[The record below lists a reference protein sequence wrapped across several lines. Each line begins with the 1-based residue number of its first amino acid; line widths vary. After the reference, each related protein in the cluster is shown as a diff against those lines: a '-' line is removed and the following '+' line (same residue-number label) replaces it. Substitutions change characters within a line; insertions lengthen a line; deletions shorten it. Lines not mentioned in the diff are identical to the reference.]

1 MILRRAV
8 RRILIPA
15 KAPSKDQAVKPRYY
29 QSEAIAACWRYI
41 KSNAGSPCIVLPTG
55 AGKSLT
61 MALMIRDCLGWDKRV
76 MLVTHAKELLEQIEA
91 TLNVIGITDVGIYS
105 AGLESRS
112 TGNAVILGG
121 IQSVYNRASEFG
133 PRDVCFIDEAHRINP
148 RSDGTM
154 YGQFFTDLTANH
166 PCRLIGLTATPY
178 RLGSGYICD
187 EDSWLNQIVYE
198 ASVKKLVD
206 EGFLCR
212 LTSKW
217 MPASIDSSEL
227 KVNKGE
233 FTESSQQAAF
243 LEANAAICEDII
255 ERTQDRNSTLMF
267 CSGVEAVKEVR
278 QYFVSRGIACGAI
291 TGDTPDD
298 IRDEY
303 IEAFRDGTI
312 QYLANCNVLTE
323 GFDAPNIDCVAVMR
337 ATLSPGLFYQMAG
350 RGLRLHP
357 SKKNCLILD
366 YGENLDRHGAID
378 QISPRIK
385 GGNGR
390 GNTAGGLKP
399 CPSCALAVP
408 IATKVCPECDHEF
421 EFELKQTLGSSAS
434 KSAALSDEAELKWL
448 AVGSIRVNVHT
459 KKGGD
464 DSSPRTMAVAYY
476 ASENAIGSPIA
487 RQWVCVEHSGFARV
501 KAEKWWKKWSKEK
514 LPTIAEDACELLES
528 GLASG
533 ELQIPKA
540 IGVQP
545 QKDNPKYLEVVDLTW
560 DASKVTVELKKST
573 HPMSFFGG
581 FSETKP
587 KASEWKAGQLD
598 EF

>member
-1 MILRRAV
+1 M
-8 RRILIPA
+8 
-15 KAPSKDQAVKPRYY
+15 KPRYY
-29 QSEAIAACWRYI
+29 QSEAIAACWRWM
-41 KSNAGSPCIVLPTG
+41 KDNTGNPCIVLPTG

-61 MALMIRDCLGWDKRV
+61 MALMIRDCLVWNKRV
-76 MLVTHAKELLEQIEA
+76 MLVTHAQELLKQIEA
-91 TLNVIGITDVGIYS
+91 ALKAIDVTDVGIYS
-105 AGLESRS
+105 AGLELRN
-112 TGNAVILGG
+112 TDNAVVLGG
-121 IQSVYNRASEFG
+121 IQSVFNRAALFG
-133 PRDVCFIDEAHRINP
+133 PREVCFIDEAHRINP

-154 YGQFFTDLTANH
+154 YGQFFTDLNANH

-178 RLGSGYICD
+178 RLGAGYICD
-187 EDSWLNQIVYE
+187 DDSWLNKVVYE

-217 MPASIDSSEL
+217 MPDSIDSREL

-243 LEANAAICEDII
+243 LESNGAICEDII
-255 ERTQDRNSTLMF
+255 QRTQDRNSVLMF
-267 CSGVEAVKEVR
+267 CSGVESVKEVR

-291 TGDTPDD
+291 TGDTPSE

-312 QYLANCNVLTE
+312 KYLANCNVLTE

-378 QISPRIK
+378 QIRPSIK
-385 GGNGR
+385 GGTVRVG
-390 GNTAGGLKP
+390 GSSGLKP
-399 CPSCALAVP
+399 CPNCALAVP
-408 IATKVCPECDHEF
+408 IATKVCPECAHEF
-421 EFELKQTLGSSAS
+421 KSEPKQNLGSSAS
-434 KSAALSDEAELKWL
+434 KSAALSDEAELQWH
-448 AVGSIRVNVHT
+448 AVGSIRVNVHF

-464 DSSPRTMAVAYY
+464 ELSPRTLAVAYY
-476 ASENAIGSPIA
+476 ASENAMGSPIA
-487 RQWVCVEHSGFARV
+487 RQWVCVEHGGFARV
-501 KAEKWWKKWSKEK
+501 KAEKWWKRWSKEP
-514 LPTIAEDACELLES
+514 LANNAEVACEVLES

-533 ELQIPKA
+533 VIEVPKA
-540 IGVQP
+540 IGVKP
-545 QKDNPKYLEVVDLTW
+545 QKDNPKYLEVVDLSW
-560 DASKVTVELKKST
+560 DAAKVTVKVKEPTPTK
-573 HPMSFFGG
+573 SFFSG
-581 FSETKP
+581 FSRTQETQQV
-587 KASEWKAGQLD
+587 KASEWKEGNFN